1 MTSSPVFQRTPRP
14 ISRFGFHLRGGRGA
28 VACLGGQSQRR
39 WIRQRVEERQAEW
52 AASLKAVPGGPD
64 QTWANKFPPPEH
76 PMPDEL
82 HFVIDRARKL
92 VLPPP
97 GSVSTGNKPRK
108 QPSLAQWRPNEANA
122 ILYQRGSGHVLG
134 AHCDHRA
141 MSGPILATLSLAG
154 EATMTY
160 TKAQQPPAE
169 RHRVTLPRRSIQIQ
183 TGTVARFGTSLCMA
197 STTRTCRRRLASGYQ

>member
-1 MTSSPVFQRTPRP
+1 MLAWADKAKGGGSGSGWRNGKLNGPHLSKLCQGVRTRLGPTSP
-14 ISRFGFHLRGGRGA
+14 
-28 VACLGGQSQRR
+28 
-39 WIRQRVEERQAEW
+39 
-52 AASLKAVPGGPD
+52 
-64 QTWANKFPPPEH
+64 PPPEH